1 MKRRAAVTTAT
12 TSDGTQHA
20 ASATPRAFVAGDVL
34 LESGETLHGAS
45 LAYCTFGT
53 LNAAGDNAV
62 LVPTHFG
69 GTHEQSLYLFGRG
82 RALDPDRHF
91 IVVVNLIG
99 NGVSIS
105 PSHGTGRAFPSVTIA
120 DNVRLQHRLLTE
132 VCGVR
137 SLALAVGHSMGAI
150 QAYHLAAMF
159 PDFVHRLAPI
169 CGAARV
175 SLHNRVFLDGMKGI
189 LECAV
194 ASGGGRT
201 LPPVTALR
209 AMARAWAA
217 WPPSAHFYRHRL
229 FERLGYAS
237 VEDFLERYW
246 EATYCGMDVYDVL
259 AQIDTWLSADV
270 GAVEPYGGDFQRA
283 LGAIRARAVVM
294 PSETD
299 PYFPPEDSALE
310 VEHMPCAE
318 LRAIPSQWGHWA
330 GSGRNPTDTAFIDR
344 ELAALLRD

>member
-1 MKRRAAVTTAT
+1 MTTVEAAETA
-12 TSDGTQHA
+12 QRA
-20 ASATPRAFVAGDVL
+20 ASAKPQAFVAGDVL
-34 LESGETLHGAS
+34 LESGEVLRGAW
-45 LAYCTFGT
+45 LAYRTFGT
-53 LNAAGDNAV
+53 LNATGDNAV

-82 RALDPDRHF
+82 RALDPARHF

-105 PSHGTGRAFPSVTIA
+105 PSHGLRSAFPSVTIA
-120 DNVRLQHRLLTE
+120 DNARLQHRLLTE
-132 VCGVR
+132 ACGVR

-189 LECAV
+189 LEFAA
-194 ASGGGRT
+194 ASSEART
-201 LPPVTALR
+201 APSPATALR

-217 WPPSAHFYRHRL
+217 WPPSAHFYRHRY
-229 FERLGYAS
+229 FEQLGYAS

-246 EATYCGMDVYDVL
+246 AATYGTMDVHDVL
-259 AQIDTWLSADV
+259 AQIATWQSADV
-270 GAVEPYGGDFQRA
+270 GALKPYGGDFERA

-299 PYFPPEDSALE
+299 PYFPPEDSAIE
-310 VEHMPCAE
+310 VEHMPSAE
-318 LRAIPSQWGHWA
+318 LRPIPSQWGHWA
-330 GSGRNPTDTAFIDR
+330 GSGRNPADTAFIDR
-344 ELAALLRD
+344 QILALLQD